1 MIIRVAGAVKLQH
14 NVSDKV
20 IEQKVRKLFSNA
32 LPSSGWRGMVGRK
45 GGMSPADLQR
55 QVKKDIRDAAR
66 RRKAAKSAT
75 ATAPQTHASRA
86 VHMRLWS
93 TVVVCGSTTANTWCL
108 IFNNCVRV
116 CARFTQCFTERSC
129 SQGHL
134 FCSTFT
140 LNAVTQLGAVLALY
154 FSRCFF
160 LIRNALSMHV
170 QLIKMFL

>member
-1 MIIRVAGAVKLQH
+1 MLQEQSNYNTTWATRCLSKRSANCFQTLCQLAAGEAWWAEKQ
-14 NVSDKV
+14 
-20 IEQKVRKLFSNA
+20 
-32 LPSSGWRGMVGRK
+32 
-45 GGMSPADLQR
+45 ADLQR

-160 LIRNALSMHV
+160 ITQCSLNART
-170 QLIKMFL
+170 IN